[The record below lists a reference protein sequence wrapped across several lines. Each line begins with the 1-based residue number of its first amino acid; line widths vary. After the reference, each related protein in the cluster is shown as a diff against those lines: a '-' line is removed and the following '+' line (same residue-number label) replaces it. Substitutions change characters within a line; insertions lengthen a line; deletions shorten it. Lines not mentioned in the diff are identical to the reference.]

1 MDNLTRIGIFIY
13 YKRKKVAQLSHLL
26 ILLKIKSPIRIR
38 KFNSNRNI
46 IYINICFFNI
56 LTGKLNI
63 LVDRITVTT
72 IVVITYTI
80 KPNENEL

>member
-1 MDNLTRIGIFIY
+1 MEVFYIY
-13 YKRKKVAQLSHLL
+13 
-26 ILLKIKSPIRIR
+26 
-38 KFNSNRNI
+38 
-46 IYINICFFNI
+46 ICFFNI

-72 IVVITYTI
+72 IVAVIYTR